1 MNRSYVA
8 NEAVSV
14 TEDRRVRDELV
25 LRAAGRGQRGKLTLN
40 RLQRDLV
47 SRLARLGQG
56 LTWGK
61 NNNVYNTC
69 KGLIYNTCKGLRQTW
84 SIDSLG
90 LASVSPGE
98 RTITVVTPV

>member
-61 NNNVYNTC
+61 KENVC
-69 KGLIYNTCKGLRQTW
+69 NTCKGLRQTW
-84 SIDSLG
+84 SVGSLG
-90 LASVSPGE
+90 LASVSPGKRR
-98 RTITVVTPV
+98 RTFITPVKV